1 MNSTDDIVQLDD
13 QDLRSIDAA
22 IKALDR
28 PIQDKLEPI
37 VK

>member
-1 MNSTDDIVQLDD
+1 VNSTGDIVQLDD

-28 PIQDKLEPI
+28 PIQDKFEG
-37 VK
+37 VHK